1 MISSAAR
8 APGFR
13 RTAGVSGVITAAALL
28 IFGILS
34 IVCFLAGS
42 DAVMAREITRFA
54 PPESTGLSEDLYP
67 EMGSHIAAF
76 LRGEK
81 ESFQYVL
88 PAGDG
93 LVRPL
98 FHDYELLHMK
108 DCRDLIFL
116 AEKVRNIAGGLALL
130 GLLPF
135 FFLKRK
141 DDRRSFATG
150 GLYALRILSG
160 IAVGAALWAML
171 DYDRFFT
178 AFHRLAFTNDLW
190 LLNPRT
196 DLLIRLMPEGLFMDL
211 GLWGLGAAGA
221 WLLILSFCFRLMR
234 KTEFR
239 KDEP

>member
-1 MISSAAR
+1 MVSAADRSPGSRR
-8 APGFR
+8 AVGV
-13 RTAGVSGVITAAALL
+13 AGGITAAALL

-42 DAVMAREITRFA
+42 DAVMTREITRFA
-54 PPESTGLSEDLYP
+54 PPESTGLSGDLYP
-67 EMGSHIAAF
+67 EMGAHIAAF
-76 LRGEK
+76 LRGKREN
-81 ESFQYVL
+81 FQYVL
-88 PAGDG
+88 PAGDV

-98 FHDYELLHMK
+98 FHDYELRHME
-108 DCRDLIFL
+108 DCRGLISL
-116 AEKVRNIAGGLALL
+116 AETVRNMAGGLAML

-135 FFLKRK
+135 FLLKK
-141 DDRRSFATG
+141 QADRHLFTTG

-160 IAVGAALWAML
+160 IAFGAALWATL
-171 DYDRFFT
+171 DFDRFFT

-196 DLLIRLMPEGLFMDL
+196 DLLIRLMPEALFMDL

-221 WLLILSFCFRLMR
+221 WLLMLSVCFRLMR
-234 KTEFR
+234 KSDFR